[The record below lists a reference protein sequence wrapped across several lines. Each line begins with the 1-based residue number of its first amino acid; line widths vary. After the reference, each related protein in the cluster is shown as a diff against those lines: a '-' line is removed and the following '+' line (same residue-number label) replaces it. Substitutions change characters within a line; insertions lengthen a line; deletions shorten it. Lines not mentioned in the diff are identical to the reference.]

1 MSDQYIKIAFDK
13 AGTLWQLIVE
23 GRAVAYVDDDGNEVS
38 KQSPINDAGSIVR
51 VGDVAKSDGGIV
63 VRDGEAKPEIGD
75 DPAAAEVV
83 PYDKTPVTDAPQAVI
98 DACKRYAYDWKV
110 DGDRRVKGR
119 RSADG

>member
-38 KQSPINDAGSIVR
+38 RQSPINDAGSIVR
-51 VGDVAKSDGGIV
+51 VGDAAQGRGEVGADVA
-63 VRDGEAKPEIGD
+63 
-75 DPAAAEVV
+75 
-83 PYDKTPVTDAPQAVI
+83 YDKTPVADAPQAVI
-98 DACKRYAYDWKV
+98 DACKRYAYDWRI

-119 RSADG
+119 RSTDG

>member
-13 AGTLWQLIVE
+13 AGTLWQLIVG

-51 VGDVAKSDGGIV
+51 VGDVAKSDG
-63 VRDGEAKPEIGD
+63 EAKPDIDGD
-75 DPAAAEVV
+75 PVAVEAV

-98 DACKRYAYDWKV
+98 DACKRYAYDWKF

-119 RSADG
+119 RSTDG